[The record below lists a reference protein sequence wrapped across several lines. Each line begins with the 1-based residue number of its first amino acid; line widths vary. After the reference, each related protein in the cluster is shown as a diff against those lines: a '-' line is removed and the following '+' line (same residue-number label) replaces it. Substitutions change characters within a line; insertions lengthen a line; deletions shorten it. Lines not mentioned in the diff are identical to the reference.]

1 MKTEIYAHLK
11 FRKYLKSH
19 RIWKIGYATIYP
31 NVRDMWKE
39 WLHHQ
44 RRKIQRT
51 VDFVDTKIYA
61 ESWDRMTKAEL
72 QKDRDEWKQQAESLQ
87 DDLDSL
93 NEAYSELEATN
104 YKLSNKMD
112 TNSIYDLEDFIFRLK
127 VDDLYT
133 DELGK
138 FIEDYMRF
146 YNRKE

>member
-1 MKTEIYAHLK
+1 
-11 FRKYLKSH
+11 
-19 RIWKIGYATIYP
+19 
-31 NVRDMWKE
+31 
-39 WLHHQ
+39 
-44 RRKIQRT
+44 
-51 VDFVDTKIYA
+51 
-61 ESWDRMTKAEL
+61 MTKAEL

-93 NEAYSELEATN
+93 NEAYSELEAIN
-104 YKLSNKMD
+104 YKLSNKMN

-127 VDDLYT
+127 VDGLYT

>member
-1 MKTEIYAHLK
+1 
-11 FRKYLKSH
+11 
-19 RIWKIGYATIYP
+19 
-31 NVRDMWKE
+31 
-39 WLHHQ
+39 
-44 RRKIQRT
+44 
-51 VDFVDTKIYA
+51 
-61 ESWDRMTKAEL
+61 MTKAEL

-146 YNRKE
+146 YNRKEE